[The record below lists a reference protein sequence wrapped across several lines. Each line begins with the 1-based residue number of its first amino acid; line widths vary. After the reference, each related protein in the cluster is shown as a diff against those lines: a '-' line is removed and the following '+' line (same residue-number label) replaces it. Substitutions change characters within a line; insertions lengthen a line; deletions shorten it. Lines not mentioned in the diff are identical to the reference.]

1 MALSIFSVAVND
13 SGKGKVGM
21 RFLPFL
27 LAGLLII
34 ACYLHFFVDV
44 CMHSS
49 EFTRE
54 VEKKLKSL
62 GRLT

>member
-1 MALSIFSVAVND
+1 MILERGRLVW
-13 SGKGKVGM
+13 

-62 GRLT
+62 GTLT